1 MSFAARTLNRWLEGE
16 PWARERLAAHAGRS
30 FAIDI
35 GPSETTFAIMADGT
49 LADGRLADASSPA
62 TSPVPSRAT
71 SPAPSPATSPA
82 ISPTPSPDLRL
93 RLSPLAV
100 PAFLADLAR
109 WDEFVTAEGDVA
121 LAGTL
126 RELAPTLP
134 WLVEADFAR
143 MLGPIAGKRVAD
155 AGRSALGVP
164 GHVAERLVA
173 HAGSW
178 ARDEAQLLAHP
189 AALRELAADIDALSG
204 RAAAIEARI
213 ARLEGK
219 PDRSGERE

>member
-1 MSFAARTLNRWLEGE
+1 MSLAARTLNRWLESE

-30 FAIDI
+30 FAIDV
-35 GPSETTFAIMADGT
+35 GPSEHRFAIAADGT
-49 LADGRLADASSPA
+49 LAVGTLADE
-62 TSPVPSRAT
+62 TSA
-71 SPAPSPATSPA
+71 
-82 ISPTPSPDLRL
+82 PTPPDLRL

-100 PAFLADLAR
+100 PAFLADPAR
-109 WDEFVTAEGDVA
+109 WDEFVRAEGDLA

-143 MLGPIAGKRVAD
+143 TLGPIAGKRVAD
-155 AGRSALGVP
+155 AGRSALGMP
-164 GHVAERLVA
+164 SHVTERLIA
-173 HAGSW
+173 NAGSW

-189 AALRELAADIDALSG
+189 AELRELAADIDALSG
-204 RAAAIEARI
+204 RAAAIESRI

-219 PDRSGERE
+219 PDRSDERE

>member
-1 MSFAARTLNRWLEGE
+1 MSLAARTLNRWLEGE

-30 FAIDI
+30 FAIDV
-35 GPSETTFAIMADGT
+35 GPTDSRFAIASDGT
-49 LADGRLADASSPA
+49 LADE
-62 TSPVPSRAT
+62 PSA
-71 SPAPSPATSPA
+71 
-82 ISPTPSPDLRL
+82 PTPPDLRL

-100 PAFLADLAR
+100 PAFLADPAR
-109 WDEFVTAEGDVA
+109 WDEFVTAEGDAA

-143 MLGPIAGKRVAD
+143 VLGPIAGKRVAD

-164 GHVAERLVA
+164 GHVAERLIA
-173 HAGSW
+173 NAGSW

-189 AALRELAADIDALSG
+189 AGLRELAADVDALSG
-204 RAAAIEARI
+204 RAAAIETRI

-219 PDRSGERE
+219 PDRSDERE

>member
-1 MSFAARTLNRWLEGE
+1 MSLAARTLNRWLESE
-16 PWARERLAAHAGRS
+16 PWARERLAAHAGRR
-30 FAIDI
+30 FAIDV
-35 GPSETTFAIMADGT
+35 GPSENRFAIAADGMLADGT
-49 LADGRLADASSPA
+49 LADE
-62 TSPVPSRAT
+62 TSP
-71 SPAPSPATSPA
+71 PAP
-82 ISPTPSPDLRL
+82 PDLRL

-100 PAFLADLAR
+100 PAFLADPAR

-143 MLGPIAGKRVAD
+143 TLGPIAGKRVAD
-155 AGRSALGVP
+155 AGRNALGMP
-164 GHVAERLVA
+164 GHVAERLIA
-173 HAGSW
+173 NAGSW

-189 AALRELAADIDALSG
+189 AELRELAADIDALSG
-204 RAAAIEARI
+204 RAAAIESRI

-219 PDRSGERE
+219 PDRSDERE

>member
-49 LADGRLADASSPA
+49 LADGMLADASTPA
-62 TSPVPSRAT
+62 TSPGPSRAT

-100 PAFLADLAR
+100 PAFLADPAR
-109 WDEFVTAEGDVA
+109 W
-121 LAGTL
+121 
-126 RELAPTLP
+126 
-134 WLVEADFAR
+134 
-143 MLGPIAGKRVAD
+143 
-155 AGRSALGVP
+155 
-164 GHVAERLVA
+164 
-173 HAGSW
+173 
-178 ARDEAQLLAHP
+178 
-189 AALRELAADIDALSG
+189 
-204 RAAAIEARI
+204 
-213 ARLEGK
+213 
-219 PDRSGERE
+219 

>member
-1 MSFAARTLNRWLEGE
+1 MSLAARTLNRWLEDE

-30 FAIDI
+30 FAIDV
-35 GPSETTFAIMADGT
+35 GPSESRFAIAADGT
-49 LADGRLADASSPA
+49 LAD
-62 TSPVPSRAT
+62 
-71 SPAPSPATSPA
+71 APSPATSPTTPPA
-82 ISPTPSPDLRL
+82 TSPTPSPDLRL

-100 PAFLADLAR
+100 PAFLANPAR
-109 WDEFVTAEGDVA
+109 WGEFVTAEGDVA
-121 LAGTL
+121 LADTL

-143 MLGPIAGKRVAD
+143 TLGPIAGKRIAD

-164 GHVAERLVA
+164 GHVAERLIA
-173 HAGSW
+173 NAGSW

-189 AALRELAADIDALSG
+189 ARLRELAAEIDALSG
-204 RAAAIEARI
+204 RAAAIETRI

-219 PDRSGERE
+219 PDRSDERE